1 MLQIHTSVKD
11 TVSVQERPVDF
22 NVIEYKKYIVT
33 VSNSTWQLTFKKLPL
48 AKFGYSFKVE

>member
-11 TVSVQERPVDF
+11 PFSVQERPLDF
-22 NVIEYKKYIVT
+22 NIMQYKKHIVT
-33 VSNSTWQLTFKKLPL
+33 VSNSTWQLTFKKPPL